1 MMWKRIEQLVITSAD
16 FLEAVKNSLEVELN
30 EKGDKIRKREKILSD
45 EIKLLGFTKDG
56 IDDMTV

>member
-1 MMWKRIEQLVITSAD
+1 MTDKD

-30 EKGDKIRKREKILSD
+30 EEGNKIRKRAKTLSN

-56 IDDMTV
+56 IDDMSV